1 MSVIYCFGDNHN
13 FTFNN
18 GHSLI
23 CVRLNIRLKTDQYLS
38 KWFKV
43 PAFGAFV
50 NSHSLSSTE
59 WRRID
64 KSFIFFKMFSP
75 IPLKLGLYEEKMM
88 FLLFFHWNTIQY
100 ELIIKKYYTYYLV
113 LVAASLCHYM
123 DRSKDLKKIKMENV
137 DSYLFCIRKSLGV
150 SHTIFPYY
158 HQGIYCSMQKSLEP
172 L

>member
-1 MSVIYCFGDNHN
+1 MAVIYCFGDNHN

-88 FLLFFHWNTIQY
+88 FLLFFHWNLYNMSLSLKNTI
-100 ELIIKKYYTYYLV
+100 LIIWFWLLPVSVITWIYKRKYRIKICKYKY
-113 LVAASLCHYM
+113 
-123 DRSKDLKKIKMENV
+123 SK
-137 DSYLFCIRKSLGV
+137 F
-150 SHTIFPYY
+150 
-158 HQGIYCSMQKSLEP
+158 
-172 L
+172 